1 MFTIYLLL
9 SAVVLN
15 LLLPFIT
22 LSLMAPPADKNSF
35 MGQFY
40 GMMQHHARTPFMSS
54 ILSAVA
60 VYLAY
65 KSAKY
70 LKFNHF

>member
-1 MFTIYLLL
+1 MFTVYLLL

-15 LLLPFIT
+15 LLLPFIV
-22 LSLMAPPADKNSF
+22 LSVMAPPADKNSF
-35 MGQFY
+35 LGQTY
-40 GMMQHHARTPFMSS
+40 HMMQHHARTPFMSS
-54 ILSAVA
+54 VLSAVG